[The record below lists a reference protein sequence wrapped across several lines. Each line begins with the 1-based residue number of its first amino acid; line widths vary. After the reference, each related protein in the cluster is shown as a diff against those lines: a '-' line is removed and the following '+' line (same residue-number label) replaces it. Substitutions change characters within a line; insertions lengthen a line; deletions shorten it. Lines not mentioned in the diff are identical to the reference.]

1 MATETVAKP
10 RTSVR
15 VGVQKFGTF
24 LSGMIMP
31 NIGAFI
37 AWGIITAL
45 FIPAGFLP
53 NEELAKL
60 VGPMITYL
68 LPLLIGYTGG
78 RMVYGVRGGVVG
90 AVATTGVIVGTDI
103 PMFIG
108 AMMLGPLTAWLMKRL
123 DKIWEGRVKP
133 GFEMLIDN
141 FSAGI
146 LAAGMA
152 VVGMLVVGPVVKA
165 FSDGA
170 SAVVEF
176 LVING
181 LLPFTSIFIE
191 PAKVLF
197 LNNAINHG
205 ILTPLGTQQVL
216 EEGKS
221 ILFLLEAN
229 PGPGFGI
236 LLAYSIFGTGLAKA
250 SAPGAALIQFVGG
263 IHEIYFPYVLMKPIM
278 ILAAIGGGM
287 TGIFT
292 LVVTGAGLRS
302 PAAPGSILA
311 VYAATARD
319 SYVGVTL
326 SVLFATTVSFLIAS
340 VILKASKT
348 PVGATE
354 EEALGAATARMEEMK
369 GKKSSV
375 SSLLTGS
382 GAAAAGGVAV
392 LAGPVKNIVFACDAG
407 MGSSAMG
414 ASVLRNKIRAAGFPD
429 VKVTNSAIANLTDT
443 YDVVITHQDLTE
455 RATPATASAVH
466 VSVDNFMNSPKYDEI
481 VELVRSS
488 NAEIGA
494 DAPAATAAGAPAAAS
509 ATPEAPEETGPAGIL
524 VAESVVL
531 NGTATTRDAAID
543 EAGRL
548 LLGRGAVDAGYLDA
562 MHEREESVSTY
573 MGSYLAIPHGTNA
586 AKDHIM
592 KSAVSVIRYPNG
604 IDWNG
609 KEVKFVVGVAGINN
623 EHLHILSSIAKVFT
637 NKAQVARLE
646 AATTV
651 EEVLDLFGK
660 VNS

>member
-10 RTSVR
+10 RTSMR
-15 VGVQKFGTF
+15 VHVQRFGTF

-31 NIGAFI
+31 NMGAFI
-37 AWGIITAL
+37 AWGIITAF
-45 FIPAGFLP
+45 FIPAGFTP

-68 LPLLIGYTGG
+68 LPLLIGFTGG
-78 RMVYGVRGGVVG
+78 RIVHGVRGGVVG
-90 AVATTGVIVGTDI
+90 AVATMGVIMGTDI

-108 AMMLGPLTAWLMKRL
+108 AMIMGPLTAWIMKKL
-123 DKIWEGRVKP
+123 DRIWEGRVKP

-141 FSAGI
+141 FTAGI
-146 LAAGMA
+146 VAAAMA
-152 VVGMLVVGPVVKA
+152 IVGMLVIGPVVKA
-165 FSDGA
+165 FSNGA

-176 LVING
+176 LVTNG

-197 LNNAINHG
+197 LNNAVNHG
-205 ILTPLGTQQVL
+205 ILTPLGTEQAL
-216 EEGKS
+216 ANGKS

-229 PGPGFGI
+229 PGPGVGI
-236 LLAYSIFGTGLAKA
+236 LLAYMFFGKGLAKA

-263 IHEIYFPYVLMKPIM
+263 IHEIYFPFVLMKPII

-292 LVVTGAGLRS
+292 LVLTGAGLRS
-302 PAAPGSILA
+302 PAAPGSIIA
-311 VYAATARD
+311 VFAATASD
-319 SYVGVTL
+319 SYFGVAL
-326 SVLFATTVSFLIAS
+326 SVLLAATVSFLIAS
-340 VILKASKT
+340 VILKSSKT
-348 PVGATE
+348 PVGETE
-354 EEALGAATARMEEMK
+354 EDSLSAATSRMESMK

-375 SSLLTGS
+375 SSALTGA
-382 GAAAAGGVAV
+382 GAATAV
-392 LAGPVKNIVFACDAG
+392 MAGPIRNIVFACDAG

-414 ASVLRNKIRAAGFPD
+414 ASVLRNKIKAAGFPE
-429 VKVTNSAIANLTDT
+429 VKVTNSAIANLSDT

-455 RATPATASAVH
+455 RAKPATASAVH
-466 VSVDNFMNSPKYDEI
+466 VSVDNFMNSPRYDEI
-481 VELVRSS
+481 VELVKSS
-488 NAEIGA
+488 NTEGAA
-494 DAPAATAAGAPAAAS
+494 DAGAAAAPAAA
-509 ATPEAPEETGPAGIL
+509 APAEAAPPSDIL
-524 VAESVVL
+524 VADSVIL

-548 LLGRGAVDAGYLDA
+548 LLDCGAVDGGYIDA

-573 MGSYLAIPHGTNA
+573 MGSFLAIPHGTNA

-637 NKAQVARLE
+637 NKAQVAQLE

-651 EEVLDLFGK
+651 DEVLELFGK
-660 VNS
+660 VNA

>member
-15 VGVQKFGTF
+15 VGIQKFGTF

-31 NIGAFI
+31 NMGAFI

-53 NEELAKL
+53 NEELGKL

-108 AMMLGPLTAWLMKRL
+108 AMMLGPLTAWLMKKL

-152 VVGMLVVGPVVKA
+152 VVGMLVIGPVVKA
-165 FSDGA
+165 FSAGA

-176 LVING
+176 LVLNG

-197 LNNAINHG
+197 LNNAVNHG
-205 ILTPLGTQQVL
+205 ILTPLGTQQAL

-236 LLAYSIFGTGLAKA
+236 LLAYAIFGTGLAKA

-302 PAAPGSILA
+302 PAAPGSIIA

-375 SSLLTGS
+375 SSMLTGP
-382 GAAAAGGVAV
+382 GAAAGGVAV

-414 ASVLRNKIRAAGFPD
+414 ASVLRNKIKAAGFPD
-429 VKVTNSAIANLTDT
+429 VKVTNSAIANLSDT

-455 RATPATASAVH
+455 RAKPVTASAVH
-466 VSVDNFMNSPKYDEI
+466 VSVDNFMNSPRYDEI

-488 NAEIGA
+488 NTDGGTEA
-494 DAPAATAAGAPAAAS
+494 AAGAPAAGAAAS
-509 ATPEAPEETGPAGIL
+509 GAEAPAETGPAGIL

-531 NGTATTRDAAID
+531 SGTATTRDAAID

-548 LLGRGAVDAGYLDA
+548 LLDRGAVDSGYLDA

-609 KEVKFVVGVAGINN
+609 KEVKFVVGVAGVNN

-637 NKAQVARLE
+637 NKAQVAQLE

-651 EEVLDLFGK
+651 EEVLALFGK

>member
-1 MATETVAKP
+1 M
-10 RTSVR
+10 R
-15 VGVQKFGTF
+15 VHVQKFGTF

-37 AWGIITAL
+37 AWGFITAL
-45 FIPAGFLP
+45 FIPAGFFP
-53 NEELAKL
+53 NAELGKL
-60 VGPMITYL
+60 VGPMITYM

-90 AVATTGVIVGTDI
+90 AVATMGVIVGTDI

-108 AMMLGPLTAWLMKRL
+108 AMILGPLTAWIMMKL

-146 LAAGMA
+146 VAAAMA
-152 VVGMLVVGPVVKA
+152 VVGMLVVGPIVKA
-165 FSDGA
+165 FSNGA

-176 LVING
+176 LVTNG

-197 LNNAINHG
+197 LNNAVNHG
-205 ILTPLGTQQVL
+205 ILTPLGTQQAL
-216 EEGKS
+216 EQGKS

-236 LLAYSIFGTGLAKA
+236 LLAFSFFGKGLAKA
-250 SAPGAALIQFVGG
+250 SAPGAAVIQFVGG
-263 IHEIYFPYVLMKPIM
+263 IHEIYFPYVLMKPMTIF
-278 ILAAIGGGM
+278 AAIGGGM

-302 PAAPGSILA
+302 PAAPGSIIA
-311 VYAATARD
+311 VYASTARD

-340 VILKASKT
+340 VVLKASKA
-348 PVGATE
+348 PAEDDLDQATHRM
-354 EEALGAATARMEEMK
+354 EALK

-375 SSLLTGS
+375 SAALIGEGV
-382 GAAAAGGVAV
+382 GASGVAV
-392 LAGPVKNIVFACDAG
+392 LATPIKNIVFACDAG

-414 ASVLRNKIRAAGFPD
+414 ASVLRNKIKAAGFSD

-455 RATPATASAVH
+455 RAKPATASAVH
-466 VSVDNFMNSPKYDEI
+466 VSVDNFMNSPRYDEI
-481 VELVRSS
+481 VELVEAS
-488 NAEIGA
+488 NTE
-494 DAPAATAAGAPAAAS
+494 AGTTETTPAAA
-509 ATPEAPEETGPAGIL
+509 AAGTAPAEAEAEEGPAGIL

-531 NGTATTRDAAID
+531 NGHATTRDAAID
-543 EAGRL
+543 EAGQL
-548 LLGRGAVDAGYLDA
+548 LLDRGAVDSGYVDA

-573 MGSYLAIPHGTNA
+573 MGSFLAIPHGTNA

-609 KEVKFVVGVAGINN
+609 KEVKFVVGVAGVNN

-637 NKAQVARLE
+637 NKAQVAQLE

-651 EEVLDLFGK
+651 DEVLALFGK